1 MKKNAEEK
9 GKIFKYNPSLHI
21 SLVQRN
27 PNGDGFSNRF
37 PLEYQ
42 RFPPGRCRIRWGR
55 SNGYLVCTPDQRSG
69 QSFRKP
75 SLNIFSGSFKV
86 HGLTCLKI
94 KADFNCI
101 IF

>member
-55 SNGYLVCTPDQRSG
+55 SNGFLTSGPLVYTG
-69 QSFRKP
+69 
-75 SLNIFSGSFKV
+75 GGEKV
-86 HGLTCLKI
+86 PGMYPGPTVRTIIPQTLLKHI
-94 KADFNCI
+94 
-101 IF
+101 